1 MNRVSTI
8 KIHTGVIIMKDK
20 ICIAI
25 PKPLNISLRKR
36 AIKAGM
42 SLSAFIS
49 FLLMKEIESGK

>member
-1 MNRVSTI
+1 
-8 KIHTGVIIMKDK
+8 MKDK